1 MSLVRAELL
10 KTVTTR
16 LLLWFGLALVALLVF
31 VLSTRIGS
39 EDLVSLARHTTQ
51 RSILE
56 TAGLAAV
63 ITVLL
68 GSVLVTT
75 EYAHGT
81 INQTFLAV
89 PVRERVFA
97 AKLAAV
103 VVLAAAF
110 AVVSAALT
118 LAITEI
124 WYSGR
129 GVDLELGGGTMT
141 PFLGAVA
148 ASVLAG
154 AIGLG
159 FGTLL
164 RRQTAAIVLIM
175 VWLLIGEAA
184 VGAIG
189 SDARYAP
196 GHAIAAVLVAHR
208 EGTSDLLGVWG
219 GVATAL
225 VYAALFG
232 GLGLLVA
239 VRSDVE
245 SRAD

>member
-1 MSLVRAELL
+1 VSVVRAELL
-10 KTVTTR
+10 KAVTTR

-31 VLSTRIGS
+31 VLSTRIGT
-39 EDLVSLARHTTQ
+39 ENLANLAQHTTQ

-68 GSVLVTT
+68 GAVLVTT

-89 PVRERVFA
+89 PVRERVLA
-97 AKLAAV
+97 AKLVAV
-103 VVLAAAF
+103 VLLAVAI

-118 LAITEI
+118 LAIAEI

-141 PFLGAVA
+141 PFIGAVA

-184 VGAIG
+184 IGAIG
-189 SDARYAP
+189 DEARYAP
-196 GHAIAAVLVAHR
+196 GHAIAAVLVVHE
-208 EGTSDLLGVWG
+208 EGTRELLGVWS

-232 GLGLLVA
+232 ALGLLIA
-239 VRSDVE
+239 VGSDVE
-245 SRAD
+245 SRVD

>member
-1 MSLVRAELL
+1 VNVVRAELL
-10 KTVTTR
+10 KAVTTR
-16 LLLWFGLALVALLVF
+16 LLLWFGLALLALLVF

-39 EDLVSLARHTTQ
+39 DNLFSLAQHTTQ

-97 AKLAAV
+97 AKLVAV
-103 VVLAAAF
+103 VMLAVATAI
-110 AVVSAALT
+110 VSAALT

-129 GVDLELGGGTMT
+129 GVDLHLGGGTMT

-148 ASVLAG
+148 ASALAG

-189 SDARYAP
+189 DKARYAP

-208 EGTSDLLGVWG
+208 KGTHDLLGVWG

-239 VRSDVE
+239 ARSDVE

>member
-1 MSLVRAELL
+1 MNVVRAELL
-10 KTVTTR
+10 KAVTTR
-16 LLLWFGLALVALLVF
+16 LLLWFGLALFALLVF

-75 EYAHGT
+75 EYARGT

-103 VVLAAAF
+103 VLLAVAT

-118 LAITEI
+118 LAIAEI

-141 PFLGAVA
+141 PFVGAVA
-148 ASVLAG
+148 AAVLAG

-175 VWLLIGEAA
+175 VWLLIGEPA

-189 SDARYAP
+189 NDARYAP

-208 EGTSDLLGVWG
+208 EGTRDLLGVWG

-225 VYAALFG
+225 VYVALFG